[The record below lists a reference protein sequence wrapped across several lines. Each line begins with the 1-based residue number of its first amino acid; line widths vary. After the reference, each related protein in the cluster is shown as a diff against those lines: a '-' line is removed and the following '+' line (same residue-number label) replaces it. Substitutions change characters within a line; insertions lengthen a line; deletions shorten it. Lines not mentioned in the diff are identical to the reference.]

1 MGHFN
6 IAQERPVSA
15 FCTVKHSLTDAQAHS
30 LFIHP
35 KRLLNLIGRFIIPN
49 RFVNNSVYTHQT
61 PPQCLPIKIKISL
74 KIRHGGS
81 IAEAIAAKITCLR
94 RHCCCFRNEQAKRL
108 LAAQTVQLNKR
119 QHAVYAQGL
128 QTRQLCFI
136 FQLRMALNQPP
147 CRPFCTTFHLHT
159 CVTRQAMLG
168 KEFTAAQAA

>member
-1 MGHFN
+1 M
-6 IAQERPVSA
+6 SA
-15 FCTVKHSLTDAQAHS
+15 HQKSLPLEAFH
-30 LFIHP
+30 
-35 KRLLNLIGRFIIPN
+35 
-49 RFVNNSVYTHQT
+49 
-61 PPQCLPIKIKISL
+61 IKISL
-74 KIRHGGS
+74 KIRHGG
-81 IAEAIAAKITCLR
+81 AVTETIAAKITCLR